1 MMFEILCFT
10 FIVVLISWVYTD
22 NFKSKRPPGPLRL
35 PLIGTILQLG
45 VDKRRPQYETFRSIS
60 KKYGPIS
67 SIELGLYPGVIFD
80 DFETIKKLLNHEL
93 WVDRFFNSLF
103 AERSFGKALGIN

>member
-1 MMFEILCFT
+1 M
-10 FIVVLISWVYTD
+10 VA
-22 NFKSKRPPGPLRL
+22 
-35 PLIGTILQLG
+35 
-45 VDKRRPQYETFRSIS
+45 
-60 KKYGPIS
+60 
-67 SIELGLYPGVIFD
+67 VIFD